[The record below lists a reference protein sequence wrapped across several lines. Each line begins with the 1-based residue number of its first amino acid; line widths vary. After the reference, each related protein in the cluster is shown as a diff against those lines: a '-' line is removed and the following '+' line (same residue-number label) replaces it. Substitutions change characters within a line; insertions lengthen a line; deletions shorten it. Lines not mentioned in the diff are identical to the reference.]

1 MMSRSKH
8 RRLLHLCLGVLSLSL
23 AIAIT
28 PAQATLQP
36 TPAPIV
42 AAQPATLL
50 DQGRTLYQSGRFAE
64 AVSVWQTAAQQSQAK
79 GDRANAALSLSYLS
93 LAQQE
98 LGQWA
103 EATQSIEQSLS
114 HLKATKP
121 QADAILW
128 AQVLN
133 TQASLLLHTGKAEA
147 ALETWKQ
154 AQTYYTQAGDTI
166 GSLGSQINQSQALQ
180 SLGYYRRAKQQLNEI
195 NQQLAKLPDSQVK
208 VSGLRTLGATLQMI
222 GDSTESRKVLEQS
235 LAIAKAKNLKSEISA
250 ILAGLGK
257 AATDLN
263 DPDAALAYLEQSE
276 QAAVSP
282 IEKLQARLDRFK
294 LLIDY
299 GLLDQAA
306 PIAPQ
311 LLSQLE
317 QLPPNRTSMYGAIN
331 FAASL
336 NQLENSEKLLS
347 LNTLSSLLEKTVQ
360 SAKSLQDS
368 QAEAYA
374 LNQWGKLYGRTEQ
387 WAEAETV
394 TQQSLEIARQLQ
406 ADEIIAQSAWQMGRL
421 KIEQGKTKQAIS
433 PYTEAV
439 KSLRAIRGDLAAINP
454 DVQFSFRESVEPVYR
469 EFVALLLE
477 GQPGQ
482 AELTQARELIE
493 SLQVAELDNFFREAC
508 LDKTQQI
515 DQVDTTATVVY
526 PIILPDRLAVIS
538 STAGKPLQ
546 YHITPISQA
555 EVEETLDQLLAALN
569 PVSNLQARDRVSQQ
583 VYDWL
588 IRPIESELKQTKTL
602 VFVLDG
608 KLRNIPMSALYD
620 GKQYLIEKYAVTLS
634 PGLQLMAARSLQ
646 QTNIGAIVA
655 GISESRSGFSA
666 LPAVETEVKK
676 IAQTVPSSK
685 LLNAQFTGNA
695 LSTQLKDSKANV
707 VHLATHG
714 QFSSRLEDTF
724 LLTWDGVVN
733 IKELSELLQSRDAS
747 KAIDLLVLSACDTAS
762 GDDRAVLGLAGL
774 AVKSGARST
783 LATLWPVKDK
793 AAATLMTQFYQE
805 LGQSRSTKAEALRQ
819 AQLHLIRKTDFKD
832 PFFWSGFVMVGN
844 WQ

>member
-79 GDRANAALSLSYLS
+79 GDRSNAALSLSYLS

>member
-79 GDRANAALSLSYLS
+79 GDRSNAALSLSYLS

-747 KAIDLLVLSACDTAS
+747 KVIDLLVLSACDTAS

>member
-1 MMSRSKH
+1 M
-8 RRLLHLCLGVLSLSL
+8 SL

-79 GDRANAALSLSYLS
+79 GDRSNAALSLSYLS